1 MFKQI
6 YDIRG
11 IGLSSMNIT
20 MNDAFTLK
28 FLLGTIFNFSQY
40 IRVTTD

>member
-11 IGLSSMNIT
+11 IGLSSMNIIT
-20 MNDAFTLK
+20 YMIDVFTLK
-28 FLLGTIFNFSQY
+28 FLLGTVFTS
-40 IRVTTD
+40 

>member
-6 YDIRG
+6 YYIRG
-11 IGLSSMNIT
+11 IGGLSSMNIT

-28 FLLGTIFNFSQY
+28 FLLDTVYFVN
-40 IRVTTD
+40 